1 VIANLMTSA
10 ATFRRCT
17 AEKLAFVILN
27 LIDLGLTL
35 LAVSQG
41 AHELNPLMRNLV
53 SSPFQLYMTKLALP
67 LFFAWLVPGKLLW
80 PSIALL
86 TFIVGWDL
94 RELAI
99 FFF

>member
-1 VIANLMTSA
+1 MTSA

>member
-1 VIANLMTSA
+1 MIANLMASA

-53 SSPFQLYMTKLALP
+53 SSPFQLYVTKLALP